1 MVNHAAPITTFC
13 QSSANGKFDMMKNA
27 LLAVPLCLAALCAV
41 ACEQQPQT
49 PPGTVALI
57 EMDRIAKATGKDAV
71 FNQQLQDRHSQLV
84 GQLQTIAQ
92 QMETQLQAE
101 QAKLTDASTD
111 DDRAR
116 IGMLY
121 QASQQQLARM
131 QQQQIPAEME
141 NYRAELALQM
151 RNEVRPAIKAVMEE
165 RGFSLVLEDN
175 DAIIFFADGVDI
187 TDDVIKRL
195 ATASTGSENLGAKLA
210 PPGQLPTLNLPQTTN
225 TPPQMQTPALPPMQ
239 IPTQGTPETEAAP
252 DDAEVPAGE

>member
-13 QSSANGKFDMMKNA
+13 QISTNGKFDMMKNA
-27 LLAVPLCLAALCAV
+27 LLAVPLCLAALFAV

-57 EMDRIAKATGKDAV
+57 EMDRIAKATGRDAV

-121 QASQQQLARM
+121 QGSQQQLTRM
-131 QQQQIPAEME
+131 QQQIPGEME

-151 RNEVRPAIKAVMEE
+151 RNEVRPAVRAVMEE
-165 RGFSLVLEDN
+165 RGFSLVMEDN
-175 DAIIFFADGVDI
+175 SAIIVAADGVDI

-195 ATASTGSENLGAKLA
+195 TTAATGSENLGAKLA
-210 PPGQLPTLNLPQTTN
+210 PPGQLPPLNLPQTTN
-225 TPPQMQTPALPPMQ
+225 TPPQIQTPALPPA
-239 IPTQGTPETEAAP
+239 PATPSGTSAPASAP
-252 DDAEVPAGE
+252 DAPATQEGE